1 MNVPKINN
9 SNGSQTALQLPLL
22 VRVWS
27 RDVDE
32 EVDVDVAVDMDIDMD
47 WVSH

>member
-27 RDVDE
+27 RDVD
-32 EVDVDVAVDMDIDMD
+32 VAVDMDIDMD